1 MKQSYILLLIV
12 GAIISIGS
20 ANGVAEEQNKDRTG
34 SPDGSTTCVQCHM
47 GGNYDPT
54 VSITFEN
61 SMSQEVNTIYPG
73 ETYEMRVSVNNFFP
87 FPDVYGFQATALTAD
102 LSNAGSFSDPASNVQ
117 IQMVDNEFVSNRHVV
132 EHNSP
137 SFIGEFTVDW
147 TAPLEGD
154 SVYFY
159 AAGITGNGNDEPEGD
174 NGHNTVI
181 VLPLMAPDGIA
192 VEETAG
198 IELIHTSESIWIS
211 HPQFD
216 RIDELVIHSIDG
228 RQIMRKG
235 TLGLPFA
242 LSKHEMNSSILLI
255 MIRANGMLTTLKTT
269 SLY

>member
-1 MKQSYILLLIV
+1 MKQSYILVLIV
-12 GAIISIGS
+12 GAIISIAS

-34 SPDGSTTCVQCHM
+34 SPDGSNTCVQCHM
-47 GGNYDPT
+47 GGNFDPT
-54 VSITFEN
+54 VSITLEN
-61 SMSQEVNTIYPG
+61 SMSQEVNTIHPG

-87 FPDVYGFQATALTAD
+87 FPDVYGFQATALMAD

-117 IQMVDNEFVSNRHVV
+117 IQAVDNEFITDRHVV
-132 EHNSP
+132 EHSSP

-174 NGHNTVI
+174 NGHNTAI
-181 VLPLMAPDGIA
+181 VLPLLDPDGIA
-192 VEETAG
+192 EEGILG
-198 IELIHTSESIWIS
+198 IELKHTPENIWIS
-211 HPQFD
+211 HPHLE
-216 RIDELVIHSIDG
+216 RLDELIIHSIDG
-228 RQIMRKG
+228 RQIMRKE

-255 MIRANGMLTTLKTT
+255 TIRANGKLTTLKTT
-269 SLY
+269 SL